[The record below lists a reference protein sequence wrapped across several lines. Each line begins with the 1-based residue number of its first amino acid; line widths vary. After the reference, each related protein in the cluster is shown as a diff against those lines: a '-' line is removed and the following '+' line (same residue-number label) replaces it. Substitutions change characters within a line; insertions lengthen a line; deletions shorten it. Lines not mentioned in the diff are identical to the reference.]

1 MKYERITY
9 PDKSFYHKITDFEN
23 PIVKHKIN
31 SYDDLFAIRQIKDIL
46 DYNKIKNTV
55 LEIPCLL
62 DAQADMRF
70 NTNESANLKIV
81 CNFINDLKF
90 DTVRVFHPHN
100 QEVVQ
105 NLIDNVEIIN
115 NKDLV
120 ETTIKYLGDDKIMLF
135 SVDAGGYKPLMKIAN
150 QMEYQGDIY
159 GASKSRKY
167 VNGKSEIEILVE
179 KQDFEGKDLLIVDDI
194 LIGGGTLI
202 KLAEILKTR
211 NVGKLYAVLSHITI
225 TNPRK
230 ELETLYEKIFAS
242 NSKYNIESYNLN
254 NLIIFNYFN

>member
-1 MKYERITY
+1 MKI
-9 PDKSFYHKITDFEN
+9 D
-23 PIVKHKIN
+23 
-31 SYDDLFAIRQIKDIL
+31 
-46 DYNKIKNTV
+46 
-55 LEIPCLL
+55 
-62 DAQADMRF
+62 
-70 NTNESANLKIV
+70 
-81 CNFINDLKF
+81 
-90 DTVRVFHPHN
+90 
-100 QEVVQ
+100 
-105 NLIDNVEIIN
+105 NLII
-115 NKDLV
+115 
-120 ETTIKYLGDDKIMLF
+120 F
-135 SVDAGGYKPLMKIAN
+135 FPDAGSYKWGMKLLESIN
-150 QMEYQGDIY
+150 YQGDIY

-254 NLIIFNYFN
+254 NLIIFNYFNY